1 MTHQPDT
8 EMPNVHPIFLAESDR
23 VGAEEIHDLYW
34 FQERGVND
42 LSGNGRYGVYKI
54 KATVETI
61 VELMQRMT
69 GAERMDVMSEF
80 CRHCGDTNHY
90 CQCWNDE

>member
-23 VGAEEIHDLYW
+23 AGVEEINDLY
-34 FQERGVND
+34 
-42 LSGNGRYGVYKI
+42 
-54 KATVETI
+54 ATVETI
-61 VELMQRMT
+61 VALMQRMT
-69 GAERMDVMSEF
+69 DEERMDVMSEF
-80 CRHCGDTNHY
+80 CRHCGDTNPC

>member
-23 VGAEEIHDLYW
+23 TGKV
-34 FQERGVND
+34 
-42 LSGNGRYGVYKI
+42 
-54 KATVETI
+54 KATVETL
-61 VELMQRMT
+61 VALMQRMT
-69 GAERMDVMSEF
+69 DEERMDVMSEF
-80 CRHCGDTNHY
+80 CRHCGDTNPC